1 MYDYR
6 TAIYEDV
13 KNQLREDYDLN
24 TLYELREEE
33 LANIITEQYWTY
45 DNITGNGSGSYTFS
59 TYTAGTYLA
68 GNLELAVEALE
79 EMGYEYLELENL
91 DEEYL
96 DVTIRCYLLIYESWN
111 IAKEIKAEV
120 EEELDNRPPWE
131 VDEIKDF
138 EHKERRTR
146 WLS

>member
-13 KNQLREDYDLN
+13 KNQLREEYKLN

-33 LANIITEQYWTY
+33 IEDIITSRYYTY

-59 TYTAGTYLA
+59 KYTAGTYLA

-79 EMGYEYLELENL
+79 EMGYEYLDLENL

-96 DVTIRCYLLIYESWN
+96 DVIIRCYLLIYESWN
-111 IAKEIKAEV
+111 IAKEIKSEV
-120 EEELDNRPPWE
+120 QEELENGYYQG
-131 VDEIKDF
+131 
-138 EHKERRTR
+138 
-146 WLS
+146 